1 MGNLPFLKTFI
12 DFFFFP
18 LKNFD
23 LTYTFLSLP
32 ILVIICYAVSEF
44 VIKILSLMLGFKF
57 RDRRRQ

>member
-23 LTYTFLSLP
+23 LNYTFMSLP

-44 VIKILSLMLGFKF
+44 LFKLLSIFLGIKF